1 MQQSR
6 RGEDERHRNAERHC
20 KLCASEE
27 ATQCNL
33 FWCKC
38 HSVCQRFSLHWKERS
53 SSVWHPLIY
62 LQAICQWHQ
71 EVLLQL
77 SCVNRKTWIEL
88 RRVLGCQLCD
98 LDGVAS
104 TSRQQPIALS
114 SLCFLPVGETAL
126 VLLPPCSSSGV
137 HNGLGTWVYLKSLG
151 MLCAEKSGKHFW
163 SLSWVVAVLDPP
175 LNDFLIAVVEKWV
188 LLNSKLHS
196 WVVTVLD
203 PPLNEFLIAIVEK

>member
-1 MQQSR
+1 MRGTEMQ
-6 RGEDERHRNAERHC
+6 RGT
-20 KLCASEE
+20 AS
-27 ATQCNL
+27 
-33 FWCKC
+33 
-38 HSVCQRFSLHWKERS
+38 SVPQKRPLSAIFSGANVTLYARDSFHWKKKS
-53 SSVWHPLIY
+53 GNVWYPLIY

-77 SCVNRKTWIEL
+77 SCVNRKMWIEL
-88 RRVLGCQLCD
+88 QHVLGCQLCD

-104 TSRQQPIALS
+104 TSRQQPVAFS

-137 HNGLGTWVYLKSLG
+137 CNGLGTWVYLKSLG
-151 MLCAEKSGKHFW
+151 ILCAEKSGKHFW

-175 LNDFLIAVVEKWV
+175 LNDFVIAVVEKWV

-196 WVVTVLD
+196 WVVIVLD
-203 PPLNEFLIAIVEK
+203 PPLNEFLIAVVEK